1 MNQTNQTNQ
10 TDQMNQINGLLISGL
25 FLFNILDRLFERP
38 DKGLRLSQGILSQLE
53 LRDQHASL
61 VDNDQPIALFHTTP
75 SFDLMQ
81 CGHEPSIVGNGFY
94 SG

>member
-1 MNQTNQTNQ
+1 
-10 TDQMNQINGLLISGL
+10 
-25 FLFNILDRLFERP
+25 
-38 DKGLRLSQGILSQLE
+38 
-53 LRDQHASL
+53 
-61 VDNDQPIALFHTTP
+61 LFHTTP